1 MRLVKKFK
9 PNQPIIVVRD
19 LEHDERLA
27 LISAFV
33 EDDAEDQELEKA
45 RSILEFVRDHE
56 AWIECDCLDSS
67 RALLTVAISAKG
79 RHYLRHLSARSRHE
93 NRCPFKETNWQ
104 YDPFNGGLSPFGK
117 KRPLRVHRRA
127 GLDDSKEAKKE
138 SVRSG
143 GSARYPCLA
152 RILYTWI
159 TEAGL
164 NYLPSSDE
172 EKLSDRFKLLK
183 QVASEYELEEGVN
196 ASQCFFTYPD
206 VDQMVVRLKETEH
219 LWPSDSRPYAL
230 CVSIADDVIGNLI
243 RFSFKEKTIEVELEG
258 IIKKSSGRLGENS
271 GPFLVIFTVTDTL
284 EERGIYRPFSSFV
297 VPVFSKAHLIPVDST
312 YERRVLERLRNGA
325 RWWINDKGLKVKISK
340 PLFDMRAFNLA
351 GEEDFVKPDF
361 VIETPK
367 EKIIFEIM
375 GSYEDEYLERKKRV
389 IPVMKSIGEV
399 IELDALGADQSGCW
413 DERLKRA
420 MSRLSALVFRGN

>member
-1 MRLVKKFK
+1 M
-9 PNQPIIVVRD
+9 VVRD
-19 LEHDERLA
+19 LENRERLA
-27 LISAFV
+27 LISAFI
-33 EDDAEDQELEKA
+33 EDDAEDQELNQA
-45 RSILEFVRDHE
+45 NAILEFVRDNE
-56 AWIECDCLDSS
+56 AWIECDCLNSS
-67 RALLTVAISAKG
+67 RALLTVAISQKG
-79 RHYLRHLSARSRHE
+79 KHYLRHLSARSRHE
-93 NRCPFKETNWQ
+93 SRCPFKETNWQ
-104 YDPFNGGLSPFGK
+104 YDPSSGSLSPFSK

-143 GSARYPCLA
+143 GSARYPRLA

-196 ASQCFFTYPD
+196 ASRCFFTYPD
-206 VDQMVVRLKETEH
+206 TDQMVLKLKESEH
-219 LWPSDSRPYAL
+219 LWPANSRPYAL
-230 CVSIADDVIGNLI
+230 CISIADEVVGNLI
-243 RFSFKEKTIEVELEG
+243 RFSFKEKTIEVKLDG
-258 IIKKSSGRLGENS
+258 VIKKSSGRLGEDS

-284 EERGIYRPFSSFV
+284 EERGIYRPFSAFV

-325 RWWINDKGLKVKISK
+325 RWWVNEKNLKVKISK
-340 PLFDMRAFNLA
+340 PLFDMRAPGLD
-351 GEEDFVKPDF
+351 GEYDFVKPDF
-361 VIETPK
+361 MIETPK
-367 EKIIFEIM
+367 EKIIFEVM
-375 GSYEDEYLERKKRV
+375 GSYETEYLERKKRV

-399 IELDALGADQSGCW
+399 IEFDALGADQSGCW

-420 MSRLSALVFRGN
+420 MSRLSALIFREN